1 MNIEEESQELWYQ
14 LKTAQQALDDVEKE
28 GIEAK
33 LLLVTALEVMKE
45 NPALSIQKAIISGYV
60 KCIQ

>member
-1 MNIEEESQELWYQ
+1 MNIEEESQELYIQ

>member
-1 MNIEEESQELWYQ
+1 MNIEEESQELYIQ

-60 KCIQ
+60 KCTQ

>member
-14 LKTAQQALDDVEKE
+14 LKTDQQALDDIDKE
-28 GIEAK
+28 GIKAK
-33 LLLVTALEVMKE
+33 LLLVAALEVMKE

>member
-14 LKTAQQALDDVEKE
+14 LKTAQQALDDIKKE

>member
-14 LKTAQQALDDVEKE
+14 LKTAQQALDDIDKE

-33 LLLVTALEVMKE
+33 LLLVAALEVMKE

-60 KCIQ
+60 KCTQ

>member
-1 MNIEEESQELWYQ
+1 MNIEEESKELWYQ

>member
-14 LKTAQQALDDVEKE
+14 LKTAQQALDDIEKE

-45 NPALSIQKAIISGYV
+45 NPALSIQKAIISGYA